1 MSNKPGFFKRLKA
14 LSLPQKQLFATA
26 LCQRMLPNYQLFSEV
41 CEFGEPKVLSTVLDL
56 LWQSQYDKKLKFNYD
71 IHLQRLDENTPE
83 PVDFEAYGV
92 YPAMD
97 AAVALST
104 LLGGIQAKIEEDIT
118 NVSKLSS
125 STVANYIEAISV
137 EELENIMNEDAV
149 EEFVFNHPVM
159 QEEKHIQ
166 GLLLDVIEE
175 TTKITPEFIKELRK
189 EIIDAGASNIGIS
202 SQQ

>member
-56 LWQSQYDKKLKFNYD
+56 LWQSQYDRKLKFNYD

-83 PVDFEAYGV
+83 PADFEAYGV

-137 EELENIMNEDAV
+137 EELENVMNEDAV
-149 EEFVFNHPVM
+149 EEFVFNHAVM
-159 QEEKHIQ
+159 QEEKYLQ
-166 GLLLDVIEE
+166 GVLLDVIEE
-175 TTKITPEFIKELRK
+175 NSKITPEFIKELRK
-189 EIIDAGASNIGIS
+189 EIVDAGVSNIGIS
-202 SQQ
+202 TQQ